1 MMQVFASALYL
12 LCWHSLVSTAAVEIS
27 VQCLFKLCDV
37 LNDTLTCTAAGLLDD
52 MLDIHGEQPAGSAEL
67 CATFA

>member
-1 MMQVFASALYL
+1 MLCLKLILQHCVLRRTYL
-12 LCWHSLVSTAAVEIS
+12 
-27 VQCLFKLCDV
+27 
-37 LNDTLTCTAAGLLDD
+37 AAGLLDD